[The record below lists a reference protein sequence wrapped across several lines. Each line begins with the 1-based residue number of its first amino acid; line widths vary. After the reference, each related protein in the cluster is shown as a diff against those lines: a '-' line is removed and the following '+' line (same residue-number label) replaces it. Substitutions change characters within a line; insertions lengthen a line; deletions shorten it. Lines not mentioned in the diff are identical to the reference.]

1 MVRQSVPGS
10 GCIRRSAPATV
21 SAARLAEYA
30 HRSPRTCIV
39 SPGSSAT
46 DTGGSQSSGG
56 GGGAGAAW
64 AAPPP
69 LLLAAS
75 PALHRTV
82 SGTGGRASNGADCC
96 QLAAAAGAD
105 GVNLGSGLGPAE
117 DFSFGKR
124 SDVPK
129 QPRVDLDDGNE
140 LRRSPSPSRFISD
153 SAEGTDFPSLSM
165 WLWLISA
172 TKSLCPSR
180 RRRGTLG
187 AGVLSVP
194 RCSG

>member
-1 MVRQSVPGS
+1 MPGS
-10 GCIRRSAPATV
+10 GCIRRWSPATV

-39 SPGSSAT
+39 SPDSSAT

-56 GGGAGAAW
+56 GGGGAGAAW
-64 AAPPP
+64 AASPP
-69 LLLAAS
+69 LLLTASRCTAS
-75 PALHRTV
+75 PELQRAF

-117 DFSFGKR
+117 GFSSGKR

-129 QPRVDLDDGNE
+129 QPRDDLDDDDNE

-165 WLWLISA
+165 WLWLIWPVNSP
-172 TKSLCPSR
+172 TKSWSAR
-180 RRRGTLG
+180 RRRAELVK
-187 AGVLSVP
+187 GV
-194 RCSG
+194 

>member
-1 MVRQSVPGS
+1 MPGS

-46 DTGGSQSSGG
+46 DTGGSQSIGG

-64 AAPPP
+64 AATPP
-69 LLLAAS
+69 LLLTASRCTAS

-117 DFSFGKR
+117 DFSSGKR
-124 SDVPK
+124 SGVPK
-129 QPRVDLDDGNE
+129 QPRDDLADDNE
-140 LRRSPSPSRFISD
+140 LRRSLSPSRFISD

-165 WLWLISA
+165 WLWLIW
-172 TKSLCPSR
+172 P
-180 RRRGTLG
+180 
-187 AGVLSVP
+187 
-194 RCSG
+194 